1 VPTLATKLAAGQLVV
16 TGELPVINGDGLAAL
31 ERHLEPIEPWL
42 DAINATDNPSARAHA
57 APLAVAIGLV
67 NRGVEPIM
75 QLTCRDR
82 NRLALQAD
90 LVGAAMHGIVNIC
103 CLTGDDVT
111 AGDEPEARR
120 VFDLDGPQLVA
131 LASMIGEG
139 SYMSGRKIEPAP
151 GFFVGAVENPGA
163 PPFEVRRRR
172 AAKKAAAG
180 ARFLQLQ
187 LCYRPELLE
196 RFIAGVHEAGV
207 TGSCAMLPSIC
218 MVGSAGALRF
228 IDAKVPGVEV
238 PPEVLARIDG
248 AADPD
253 EECFELACE
262 QARHALSLPGVAGIH
277 LISFRKDSAIERL
290 CERIGIPPRAERE
303 QHGHSPSLALK

>member
-1 VPTLATKLAAGQLVV
+1 VSTLAAKLADGQLVI
-16 TGELPVINGDGLAAL
+16 TGELPVINGDGLATL
-31 ERHLEPIEPWL
+31 ERVLEPIEPWL

-67 NRGVEPIM
+67 QRGVEPIM

-90 LVGAAMHGIVNIC
+90 LVGAAMHGIKNIC

-111 AGDEPEARR
+111 AGDEPQARR
-120 VFDLDGPQLVA
+120 VFDLDGPQLIA
-131 LASMIGEG
+131 LTQMIGNG
-139 SYMSGRKIEPAP
+139 SYMSGRPIEPPP

-163 PPFEVRRRR
+163 PPFEVRRTR
-172 AAKKAAAG
+172 AAKKAQAG

-196 RFIAGVHEAGV
+196 RFMAGVHEAGV
-207 TGSCAMLPSIC
+207 TSSCAMLPSIC

-228 IDAKVPGVEV
+228 IDSRVPGVEV
-238 PPEVLARIDG
+238 PPEVIARVEASANG
-248 AADPD
+248 D

-277 LISFRKDSAIERL
+277 LISFRKDAAIERL
-290 CERIGIPPRAERE
+290 CESIGIPPRAERE
-303 QHGHSPSLALK
+303 QGGRRPSLAH

>member
-1 VPTLATKLAAGQLVV
+1 MSTLQRKLAAGELVI
-16 TGELPVINGDGLAAL
+16 TGELPVINGDGLATL

-57 APLAVAIGLV
+57 APLAVAIGL
-67 NRGVEPIM
+67 RQHGVEPIM

-90 LVGAAMHGIVNIC
+90 LVGAAMFGIENIC

-111 AGDEPEARR
+111 AGDEPQARR

-131 LASMIGEG
+131 LVQMVGEG
-139 SYMSGRKIEPAP
+139 RYMSGRTIEPPP

-172 AAKKAAAG
+172 AEKKADAG
-180 ARFLQLQ
+180 ASFLQLQ

-196 RFIAGVHEAGV
+196 RFIAGVHEHGV
-207 TGSCAMLPSIC
+207 TSRCAMLPSIC
-218 MVGSAGALRF
+218 MVGSPGALRF
-228 IDAKVPGVEV
+228 IDERVPGVEV
-238 PPEVLARIDG
+238 PPEVLERVDR
-248 AADPD
+248 AADPG
-253 EECFELACE
+253 EECLELACE

-277 LISFRKDSAIERL
+277 LISFRKDAGIQRL
-290 CERIGIPPRAERE
+290 CERVGIPSRAERE
-303 QHGHSPSLALK
+303 EQRGHRPPVAV

>member
-1 VPTLATKLAAGQLVV
+1 VSTLAAKLAAGQLVI
-16 TGELPVINGDGLAAL
+16 TGELPVINGDGLATL

-57 APLAVAIGLV
+57 APLAVAIALV
-67 NRGVEPIM
+67 QRGVEPIM

-90 LVGAAMHGIVNIC
+90 LVGAAMHGIENIC

-120 VFDLDGPQLVA
+120 VFDLDGPQLIA
-131 LASMIGEG
+131 LTLMIGAG
-139 SYMSGRKIEPAP
+139 SYMSGRPIEPAP
-151 GFFVGAVENPGA
+151 GFFVGAVENPGT

-172 AAKKAAAG
+172 AEKKAQAG
-180 ARFLQLQ
+180 AGFLQLQ

-196 RFIAGVHEAGV
+196 RFIAGVHERGV
-207 TGSCAMLPSIC
+207 TKTCAMLPSIC

-238 PPEVLARIDG
+238 PPEVIAKIEVSGDG
-248 AADPD
+248 D
-253 EECFELACE
+253 EACFELACE

-277 LISFRKDSAIERL
+277 LISFRKDAAIERL

-303 QHGHSPSLALK
+303 QHGHSPSLAH

>member
-1 VPTLATKLAAGQLVV
+1 VSKLQRKLAAGELVI
-16 TGELPVINGDGLAAL
+16 TGELPVINGDGLATL
-31 ERHLEPIEPWL
+31 ERHLELIEPWL

-57 APLAVAIGLV
+57 SPLAVAIGLIQ
-67 NRGVEPIM
+67 RGAEPIM

-82 NRLALQAD
+82 NRLALEAD
-90 LVGAAMHGIVNIC
+90 LVGAAMWGIENIC

-120 VFDLDGPQLVA
+120 VFDLDGPQLIV
-131 LASMIGEG
+131 LARTIGDG
-139 SYMSGRKIEPAP
+139 SYLSGRKIEPPP

-172 AAKKAAAG
+172 AAKKAQAG
-180 ARFLQLQ
+180 AGFLQLQ

-207 TGSCAMLPSIC
+207 TSSCAMLPSIC
-218 MVGSAGALRF
+218 MVGSAGALRY
-228 IDAKVPGVEV
+228 IDERVPGVEV
-238 PPEVLARIDG
+238 PVEVIGRIERS
-248 AADPD
+248 ADPD
-253 EECFELACE
+253 EECLELACE

-277 LISFRKDSAIERL
+277 LISFRKDAGIERL
-290 CERIGIPPRAERE
+290 CERLGIPTREERE
-303 QHGHSPSLALK
+303 RHGHRPPVAV

>member
-1 VPTLATKLAAGQLVV
+1 MPTLAAKLAAGELVI
-16 TGELPVINGDGLAAL
+16 TGELPVINGDGLPTL
-31 ERHLEPIEPWL
+31 ERVLEPIEPWL

-57 APLAVAIGLV
+57 APLAVAIALV
-67 NRGVEPIM
+67 QRGVEPIM

-111 AGDEPEARR
+111 AGDEPQARR
-120 VFDLDGPQLVA
+120 VFDLDGPQLIA
-131 LASMIGEG
+131 LAQMIGAG
-139 SYMSGRKIEPAP
+139 SYMSGRPIEPAP
-151 GFFVGAVENPGA
+151 GFFVGAVENPGT
-163 PPFEVRRRR
+163 PPFEVRRSR
-172 AAKKAAAG
+172 AEKKAKAG

-196 RFIAGVHEAGV
+196 RFVAGVHERGV
-207 TGSCAMLPSIC
+207 TKSCAMLPSIC

-238 PPEVLARIDG
+238 PPEVIARIEASADG
-248 AADPD
+248 D

-277 LISFRKDSAIERL
+277 LISFRKDAAIERL
-290 CERIGIPPRAERE
+290 CERIGIPPRVERE
-303 QHGHSPSLALK
+303 QGGRSPSLAL